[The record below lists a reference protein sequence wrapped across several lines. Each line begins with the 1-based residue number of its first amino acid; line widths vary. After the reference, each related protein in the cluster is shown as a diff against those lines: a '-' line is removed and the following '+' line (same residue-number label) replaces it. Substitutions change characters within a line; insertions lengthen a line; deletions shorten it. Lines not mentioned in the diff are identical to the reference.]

1 MMGVMELEMH
11 LFMVILVEVDREQ
24 WVRMVPLVVEV
35 VMVALVPV
43 MPLMEPQLFM
53 QVGAVDPK
61 VVLLF
66 QVK

>member
-43 MPLMEPQLFM
+43 MPLMELQLFM

-61 VVLLF
+61 VVLPF